1 MINKIKTLSLVL
13 ALTITPISAIAQNQF
28 TIRGEI
34 YSIGTRSIN
43 LDDTAFN
50 LLSTVK
56 VLQENSKP
64 GKLVDLKKGDNVL
77 LNVITLDKRRY
88 VDTIYINPEDD

>member
-1 MINKIKTLSLVL
+1 MINKIKTLGMVL
-13 ALTITPISAIAQNQF
+13 ALTITPISAIAQNAF

-34 YSIGTRSIN
+34 YSMDQRSIN
-43 LDDTAFN
+43 IDDTAFN

-56 VLQENSKP
+56 VLKEKNKP
-64 GKLVDLKKGDNVL
+64 GKLLDLKKGDRVL

-88 VDTIYINPEDD
+88 VDTIYINPVDD